1 MSCHVTGAD
10 GVWTS
15 KQDVVQAFGLRKVY
29 RMPPVRSQ
37 RWWSPLRVLVRPADC
52 GRQRE
57 LAARAAAQKRP
68 QQFVAVADSWF
79 GVPKGQLLCLL
90 GPNGAGKTTS
100 INCLVGATPCA
111 AAIASIHTCTTAFV
125 AAAAAHITAAAA
137 AAYAAA
143 AACTAAAAHITA
155 AAAAAYA
162 AAAACTAAAVMRTGA
177 LPPSGGDIRVM
188 GHSLLAAGGLEVAQ
202 AVMGVCPQFDVLWDE
217 LSGREHMYIY
227 GCIKGLGSR
236 EARARARGWCS
247 GNCTDGYAA
256 LCQALPGGGSSSSGS
271 TRKRKKRQGLCKP
284 KPKPSTPSTSLHCC
298 MHVLFLC
305 KAAGISLAP

>member
-52 GRQRE
+52 GRQRD

-111 AAIASIHTCTTAFV
+111 AAIASIHTCTAAFV

-143 AACTAAAAHITA
+143 AACTAAA
-155 AAAAAYA
+155 
-162 AAAACTAAAVMRTGA
+162 VMHTGA

-188 GHSLLAAGGLEVAQ
+188 GHSLLAPGGLEVAQ

-256 LCQALPGGGSSSSGS
+256 LYQALPSGGSSSSGS
-271 TRKRKKRQGLCKP
+271 TKKEKRDRVYANLNLNP
-284 KPKPSTPSTSLHCC
+284 PLHPPPFTVAC
-298 MHVLFLC
+298 MCYFYAKQPGFL
-305 KAAGISLAP
+305 